1 MNATSELKQRL
12 EALSIEK
19 AQRPRGAPRAGTG
32 RAAGRAGAVLL
43 RLAFVA
49 ALGAGGYFAWMRW
62 GAAALTMAPGAAP
75 AEIRTLRVAARGD
88 AEAPPVL
95 TAAGKIVSDHRVQVV
110 TKVSGQI
117 VELRFEQGDQVTR
130 GQVLARI
137 EDVNYRARRD
147 QAQAELEKSRANLA
161 YQEFNFARVDALFRD
176 SRASDQE
183 HVDARR
189 WLDDARAQVAAHTAA
204 LEFAQK
210 ALTDT
215 EVIAPIAGVVLE
227 RNVEVG
233 DFVAAEGGR
242 GANANAQFA
251 SIADMSKLRVE
262 VDVSE
267 LDIIRVEKGMR
278 CVITPDAYKEQR
290 YTGRVMWIDPGAN
303 YAKAT
308 VQVKVRIDNPDAR
321 LRVEGAAQVAF
332 FNDPRGA
339 AAGDSDAAAGDSH
352 GAAASQPARSSI
364 WIPESAIRKSS
375 SGSAVFALVDG
386 RARLTLIRTGRQS
399 GTLVEVLDG
408 LRDGD
413 TIVADAAA
421 NVTDGQRVK

>member
-19 AQRPRGAPRAGTG
+19 AQRPSGASLARRH
-32 RAAGRAGAVLL
+32 RAAGRAGALLL
-43 RLAFVA
+43 RLALLA
-49 ALGAGGYFAWMRW
+49 ALAVGGYLAWTRW
-62 GAAALTMAPGAAP
+62 GGGVASMISPGGAP
-75 AEIRTLRVAARGD
+75 AEIRTLRVVARGD
-88 AEAPPVL
+88 SDSPPVL

-117 VELRFEQGDQVTR
+117 VELRFEQGDHVAR

-147 QAQAELEKSRANLA
+147 QAKAQLEKSEANLA
-161 YQEFNFARVDALFRD
+161 YQEFNFARVDGLFRD
-176 SRASDQE
+176 ARASDQE

-189 WLDDARAQVAAHTAA
+189 WLEDARAQVAADTAA
-204 LEFAQK
+204 LEYAQK

-215 EVIAPIAGVVLE
+215 EIIAPIAGVVLE

-267 LDIIRVEKGMR
+267 LDIVRVQHRMR
-278 CVITPDAYKEQR
+278 CVITPDAYKDQR
-290 YTGRVMWIDPGAN
+290 YTGHVMWIDPGAN

-308 VQVKVRIDNPDAR
+308 VQVKVRIDNPDPR

-332 FNDPRGA
+332 FNDALDASTTRPAKA
-339 AAGDSDAAAGDSH
+339 A
-352 GAAASQPARSSI
+352 I
-364 WIPESAIRKSS
+364 WIPESAIRKSADGVS
-375 SGSAVFALVDG
+375 VFVVADG
-386 RARLTLIRTGRQS
+386 RARLTMVRTGRQS
-399 GTLVEVLDG
+399 GTLIELVDG
-408 LRDGD
+408 LRDGE

-421 NVTDGQRVK
+421 SVTDGQRVK